1 MDREVIIREVKTKA
15 ERRVFVDFPNR
26 LYHDN
31 PYFVPAFFGDDMQD
45 WDEKLNPA
53 FEYCEAKAFLA
64 YRGDEVVG
72 RIGAILSHAAN
83 EKWGTRRMRFS
94 QVDFIDDKA
103 VSKALFDTVEEW
115 AKEKGMDEVHG
126 PLGFCDMDREGM
138 LVEGFDKRSM
148 FITYYNHPYY
158 IDHLSELGYVK
169 DTDWIEHMI
178 PLGDENAQTY
188 RRLKRISDTM
198 LRRTGFRKVETRS
211 KKDIKPYIRKAF
223 ELVNIAYAPL
233 YGVVELREK
242 QIKKY
247 TNKFLPLVDPDLC
260 CLVVNDED
268 ELMGF
273 GVGAPSM
280 ATAMQKSRGRL
291 FPLGWMGVLKSLRH
305 NDTLDLF
312 LIAIRP
318 ELEGS
323 GVNGIIM
330 EHLYKGCIKHGIR
343 QAETGPQ
350 LETNHKVHS
359 QWKMF
364 DIEPHK
370 RRRCFIK
377 KLEEL

>member
-1 MDREVIIREVKTKA
+1 MDREVVIKEVKTKA

-26 LYHDN
+26 LYRNN
-31 PYFVPAFFGDDMQD
+31 PNFVPAFFGDDMQD

-53 FEYCEAKAFLA
+53 FEYCEARIFLA
-64 YRGDEVVG
+64 YRGEEVVG

-83 EKWGTRRMRFS
+83 EKWGTRRMRFT

-103 VSKALFDTVEEW
+103 VSKALFDTVENW
-115 AKEKGMDEVHG
+115 AREKGMDEMQG
-126 PLGFCDMDREGM
+126 PIGFCDMDREGM

-158 IDHLSELGYVK
+158 LDHLSDLGYVK
-169 DTDWIEHMI
+169 DIDWIEHMI
-178 PLGDENAQTY
+178 PLGDENAPTY
-188 RRLKRISDTM
+188 QRLKRISGAL
-198 LRRTGFRKVETRS
+198 LRRSGYHKVAPKSRREMRR
-211 KKDIKPYIRKAF
+211 YVRRAF
-223 ELVNIAYAPL
+223 ELLNIAYAPL
-233 YGVVELREK
+233 YGTVEFNER

-247 TNKFLPLVDPDLC
+247 TDKFLPIIDPDFC
-260 CLVVNDED
+260 CLIVDDND

-280 ATAMQKSRGRL
+280 ASAMQKSRGRL
-291 FPLGWMGVLKSLRH
+291 FPTGWMGVLKSLKF

-318 ELEGS
+318 ELEGT
-323 GVNGIIM
+323 GINGIIM
-330 EHLYKGCIKHGIR
+330 EHLYKGCIKHGIK

-364 DIEPHK
+364 DVEPHK
-370 RRRCFIK
+370 RRRCFVK
-377 KLEEL
+377 KLEEA